1 MTYKQVKIILEGLL
15 EDHAQIKAVKFCT
28 ASEWIKRNE
37 TPELPCALFTM
48 TTGQFESGQKNFDVR
63 FLFLDKTGKD
73 GEFEIDVVS
82 DQTEIANDMV
92 ALINQTWI
100 HQWTTDGTASFDVI
114 LGEFEDNLSGVEVSL
129 TIKTPNAV
137 DTCAIPTI

>member
-1 MTYKQVKIILEGLL
+1 
-15 EDHAQIKAVKFCT
+15 
-28 ASEWIKRNE
+28 
-37 TPELPCALFTM
+37 M